1 MNSVDAAGLAAVR
14 CIAKFS
20 CMRKKKF
27 LILTMYLMNL
37 LITWSVIF
45 SKRCAD
51 ISDRGII
58 LQKNSDLF
66 EKNCKKTF
74 LAACFAV

>member
-1 MNSVDAAGLAAVR
+1 
-14 CIAKFS
+14 
-20 CMRKKKF
+20 
-27 LILTMYLMNL
+27 MYLMNL

>member
-1 MNSVDAAGLAAVR
+1 
-14 CIAKFS
+14 
-20 CMRKKKF
+20 MRKENKK
-27 LILTMYLMNL
+27 LLMYL
-37 LITWSVIF
+37 
-45 SKRCAD
+45 R
-51 ISDRGII
+51 RGVI